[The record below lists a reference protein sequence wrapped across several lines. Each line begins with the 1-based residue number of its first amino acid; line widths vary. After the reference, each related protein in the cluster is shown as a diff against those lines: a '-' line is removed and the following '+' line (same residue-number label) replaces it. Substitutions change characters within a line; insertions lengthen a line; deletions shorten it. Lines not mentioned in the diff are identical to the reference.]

1 MTSGERAPSDTAPLL
16 VAEGL
21 TKTFTLGRGRGK
33 NRVLTAVDGVGF
45 ELRRGETLGIVGES
59 GSGKSTL
66 ARLVLRLIEPT
77 SGSVRYD
84 GTDLLALS
92 ERDMRQM
99 RRDIQMIFQD
109 PYASLHPR
117 RTVTEIVSEPWNVH
131 RGMVERHRFHDRV
144 VELLDQVGLP
154 SRYAG
159 LYPSQMSG
167 GQRQRVAIARALA
180 LKPTVLVLDEPVS
193 ALDVSVQAQVITL
206 LMQLQEELGLA
217 YVFISHDLPLVHL
230 VADRVAV
237 MYRGKF
243 VETGTSDEVYAN
255 PQHEYTRKLLSVSAL
270 AADPATTGVLAPV
283 APSPG
288 PSG

>member
-1 MTSGERAPSDTAPLL
+1 VSTADREPLL
-16 VAEGL
+16 VAEDL
-21 TKTFTLGRGRGK
+21 TKEFRLGRGR
-33 NRVLTAVDGVGF
+33 RTLTAVDGVAF
-45 ELRRGETLGIVGES
+45 ALRRGETLGIVGES

-77 SGSVRYD
+77 RGTVRYD

-92 ERDMRQM
+92 ARDMRRM
-99 RRDIQMIFQD
+99 RRDVQMIFQD

-117 RTVTEIVSEPWNVH
+117 RTVAEIVSEPWQVH
-131 RGMVERHRFHDRV
+131 RDLVERHRFHDRT

-154 SRYAG
+154 GRFAG

-180 LKPTVLVLDEPVS
+180 LAPTVLVLDEPVS

-206 LMQLQEELGLA
+206 LMGLQEELGLA
-217 YVFISHDLPLVHL
+217 YIFISHDLPLVHL
-230 VADRVAV
+230 VADQVAV

-243 VETGTSDEVYAN
+243 VETGPADDVYTN
-255 PQHEYTRKLLSVSAL
+255 PQHEYTRKLLSATAL
-270 AADPATTGVLAPV
+270 EGTH
-283 APSPG
+283 SI
-288 PSG
+288 

>member
-1 MTSGERAPSDTAPLL
+1 VTISPDPADREPLL

-21 TKTFTLGRGRGK
+21 TKEFRLGRGR
-33 NRVLTAVDGVGF
+33 NRTLTAVDDVGF

-84 GTDLLALS
+84 GADLLALS
-92 ERDMRQM
+92 ERDMRRM
-99 RRDIQMIFQD
+99 RRHLQMIFQD

-117 RTVTEIVSEPWNVH
+117 RTVTEIVSEPWKVH
-131 RGMVERHRFHDRV
+131 RDVVERPHFHERV
-144 VELLDQVGLP
+144 VELLDHVGLP
-154 SRYAG
+154 GRFAG

-180 LKPTVLVLDEPVS
+180 LEPTVLILDEPVS

-230 VADRVAV
+230 VADQVAV
-237 MYRGKF
+237 MYRGRF
-243 VETGTSDEVYAN
+243 VETGPADEVYAN
-255 PQHEYTRKLLSVSAL
+255 PQHEYTRKLLSVSTL
-270 AADPATTGVLAPV
+270 EGTHSTR
-283 APSPG
+283 
-288 PSG
+288 